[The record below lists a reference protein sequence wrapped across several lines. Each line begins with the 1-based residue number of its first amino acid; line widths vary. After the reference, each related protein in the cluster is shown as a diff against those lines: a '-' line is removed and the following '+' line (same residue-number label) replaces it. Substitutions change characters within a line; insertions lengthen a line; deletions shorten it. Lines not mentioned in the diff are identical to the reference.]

1 MLRIAGDANR
11 HIHRTNLGQPI
22 AKRQLLHAVVNL
34 LRAGVRLF
42 IIGTGKQNQ
51 KLFATVAECQAT
63 VMCGPL
69 NNRRHAFDHLI
80 ASLVTEAVVNTLEV
94 IDVDHHAA

>member
-1 MLRIAGDANR
+1 M
-11 HIHRTNLGQPI
+11 
-22 AKRQLLHAVVNL
+22 HAIVNL
-34 LRAGVRLF
+34 LRAGVRLL

-51 KLFATVAECQAT
+51 KLFPPVAECQAA
-63 VMCGPL
+63 VMRDPL

-80 ASLVTEAVVNTLEV
+80 ARLVTKAVINTLEV